1 MDKLKESELFDAA
14 EEYVFD
20 QNGHKFSNN
29 NDEAGD
35 NFGSFVAGANWM
47 LNKIMENKNSKELLF
62 YDRLVGGESFE
73 DNQGNRADPL
83 DIAKSV
89 MAEDR
94 ECLKKLGENN
104 E

>member
-1 MDKLKESELFDAA
+1 MDKPTE
-14 EEYVFD
+14 
-20 QNGHKFSNN
+20 
-29 NDEAGD
+29 
-35 NFGSFVAGANWM
+35 
-47 LNKIMENKNSKELLF
+47 KELLF

-83 DIAKSV
+83 DIAESV

-104 E
+104 D